1 MRYFTNCK
9 TAEELRKEFH
19 RLAKELHPDNGG
31 NAEDFKAMKA
41 EFEKAWETVGN
52 TYKNAEG
59 ETYQKKEQTMTA
71 PEFESIIEKLI
82 HWTDCKIEIIGSW
95 LWISGNTYSHRSEL
109 KEMHFGFSKNK
120 KAWYFHEG
128 DFRKRSKKSF
138 SMDDIRGMFGS
149 DTVDTTAQPTL
160 A

>member
-1 MRYFTNCK
+1 MKYFTNCK
-9 TAEELRKEFH
+9 TAEQLRKEFH

-31 NAEDFKAMKA
+31 NAEDFKTMKA

-82 HWTDCKIEIIGSW
+82 HWTDCKIEIIGS
-95 LWISGNTYSHRSEL
+95 
-109 KEMHFGFSKNK
+109 
-120 KAWYFHEG
+120 
-128 DFRKRSKKSF
+128 
-138 SMDDIRGMFGS
+138 
-149 DTVDTTAQPTL
+149 
-160 A
+160 

>member
-1 MRYFTNCK
+1 MAYFNNCK

-19 RLAKELHPDNGG
+19 KLAKQLHPDNCG

-95 LWISGNTYSHRSEL
+95 L
-109 KEMHFGFSKNK
+109 
-120 KAWYFHEG
+120 
-128 DFRKRSKKSF
+128 
-138 SMDDIRGMFGS
+138 
-149 DTVDTTAQPTL
+149 
-160 A
+160 

>member
-1 MRYFTNCK
+1 MTYFENCK

-71 PEFESIIEKLI
+71 PEFESIIEKLFLLLFLK
-82 HWTDCKIEIIGSW
+82 TPSW
-95 LWISGNTYSHRSEL
+95 KYQAFLFLLNPKCISFNSAL
-109 KEMHFGFSKNK
+109 
-120 KAWYFHEG
+120 
-128 DFRKRSKKSF
+128 
-138 SMDDIRGMFGS
+138 
-149 DTVDTTAQPTL
+149 
-160 A
+160 